1 MIVPLAVAFVTV
13 AGCGQGNGVLV
24 IDSGA
29 PRKPSMGGDPIYSV
43 HVGERVEMRFEAKF
57 GAVEYAIMHDE
68 AADSYE
74 DCGPNIEGRFVW
86 THRFDRAADGRQTNR
101 VSVEGFIQ
109 HGRRDAMPVGGRLVE
124 GRPPTDAMDQR
135 VAAAAVVVELYQ
147 SAVEFDVKLAQGSPD
162 WSISRLII
170 KRADGKSAKL
180 GHVGRT
186 GRGFSVKGP
195 DETGSYRVRYEPTCD
210 EVNRE
215 DLTEAELQV
224 ADENGRITPFAT
236 TFATP

>member
-1 MIVPLAVAFVTV
+1 
-13 AGCGQGNGVLV
+13 
-24 IDSGA
+24 
-29 PRKPSMGGDPIYSV
+29 MGGDPIYSV
-43 HVGERVEMRFEAKF
+43 HVGERVEMRFGAKF
-57 GAVEYAIMHDE
+57 GTVEYAIMHDE
-68 AADSYE
+68 AADTYE

-86 THRFDRAADGRQTNR
+86 THRFNRAADERKTNR

-109 HGRRDAMPVGGRLVE
+109 HGRRDAMPVGGALVE
-124 GRPPTDAMDQR
+124 GRPPNDAMDQR
-135 VAAAAVVVELYQ
+135 VAAAAVEVELYQ
-147 SAVEFDVKLAQGSPD
+147 SAIEFEVKLAKGSPD

-215 DLTEAELQV
+215 GVTEAELQV

>member
-1 MIVPLAVAFVTV
+1 
-13 AGCGQGNGVLV
+13 
-24 IDSGA
+24 
-29 PRKPSMGGDPIYSV
+29 MGGEPIYSV
-43 HVGERVEMRFEAKF
+43 HVGERVEMRFGARFGEA
-57 GAVEYAIMHDE
+57 EYAIMHDE
-68 AADSYE
+68 AADFYD
-74 DCGPNIEGRFVW
+74 DCGPPIEGRFVW
-86 THRFDRAADGRQTNR
+86 THRFEGATGGGQTNR

-109 HGRRDAMPVGGRLVE
+109 HGRRDAMPVAGRLVE
-124 GRPPTDAMDQR
+124 GRPPNDAQDQR
-135 VAAAAVVVELYQ
+135 VATATVVVELYQ
-147 SAVEFDVKLAQGSPD
+147 SAVEFDVKSAEGSPD

-195 DETGSYRVRYEPTCD
+195 DETGIYHVRYEPTCD

-215 DLTEAELQV
+215 GVTEAELRV
-224 ADENGRITPFAT
+224 VDENGRITPFAT

>member
-1 MIVPLAVAFVTV
+1 
-13 AGCGQGNGVLV
+13 
-24 IDSGA
+24 
-29 PRKPSMGGDPIYSV
+29 MGGEAIYSV
-43 HVGERVEMRFEAKF
+43 HVGEQAEMRFGAKF
-57 GAVEYAIMHDE
+57 GTVEYAIMHDE

-74 DCGPNIEGRFVW
+74 DCGPCIEGRFVW
-86 THRFDRAADGRQTNR
+86 AHRFERAADGGQTNR
-101 VSVEGFIQ
+101 VSVEGFLQ

-124 GRPPTDAMDQR
+124 GRPPNDGMDQR

-147 SAVEFDVKLAQGSPD
+147 SAVEIDVKLAQGSPD

-195 DETGSYRVRYEPTCD
+195 YETGTYRVRYEPTCD

-215 DLTEAELQV
+215 GVTEAELQV

>member
-1 MIVPLAVAFVTV
+1 MFPFVVAFTAL
-13 AGCGQGNGVLV
+13 AGCGKGNGILE

-29 PRKPSMGGDPIYSV
+29 PHKPSMGGVPTYSV
-43 HVGERVEMRFEAKF
+43 HVGERAEIRFGIKLGTAD
-57 GAVEYAIMHDE
+57 YAILHDE

-74 DCGPNIEGRFVW
+74 DCGPLIDGRFIW
-86 THRFDRAADGRQTNR
+86 PHRFDPMADGGQTIR
-101 VSVEGFIQ
+101 VTVDGFIQ

-124 GRPPTDAMDQR
+124 GRPPNDALDQR
-135 VAAAAVVVELYQ
+135 VATATVVVELYQ
-147 SAVEFDVKLAQGSPD
+147 SAVEFDVKLAHGSPD

-195 DETGSYRVRYEPTCD
+195 NETGAYQVRYEPTCD

-215 DLTEAELQV
+215 GVTEAELQV

-236 TFATP
+236 TFPTP

>member
-1 MIVPLAVAFVTV
+1 
-13 AGCGQGNGVLV
+13 
-24 IDSGA
+24 
-29 PRKPSMGGDPIYSV
+29 MGGDPIYSV
-43 HVGERVEMRFEAKF
+43 HVGERAEVRFGAKF
-57 GAVEYAIMHDE
+57 GTVEYAIMHDE
-68 AADSYE
+68 AADTYK
-74 DCGPNIEGRFVW
+74 DCGPCIEGRFVW
-86 THRFDRAADGRQTNR
+86 THRFERSADGGQTNR
-101 VSVEGFIQ
+101 VSVEGFLQ

-124 GRPPTDAMDQR
+124 GRPPNDAMDQR
-135 VAAAAVVVELYQ
+135 VAAAAVEVELYQ
-147 SAVEFDVKLAQGSPD
+147 SAIEFEVKLAKGSPD

-186 GRGFSVKGP
+186 GRGFTVKGP
-195 DETGSYRVRYEPTCD
+195 NETGTYRVRYEPTCD

-215 DLTEAELQV
+215 GVTEAELQV